1 MIQRGNGRSRT
12 TPAGVSRL
20 PPELPPS
27 AHTRTSLRSRAE
39 TMVAEH
45 PVACIAAA
53 LMLGATLGWL
63 IKRR

>member
-1 MIQRGNGRSRT
+1 MIQRGNGRSREART
-12 TPAGVSRL
+12 GMSRL
-20 PPELPPS
+20 PPEPPRRPQTERTLG
-27 AHTRTSLRSRAE
+27 TRVENLI
-39 TMVAEH
+39 AEH